1 MLVFHLSCFST
12 HTVKYRV
19 FVRLCLSLTHFTNV
33 LFLGGFE
40 CYIEADDGN
49 SDEGEDSY
57 KDAGGGDD
65 GAAGSAAADEYN
77 EDDDT
82 ELLSISASNNTLSL
96 VFRDP
101 GTMRFVKY
109 VSYSAPSSR
118 YDICMEYQVP
128 PLPPDEEDDGE
139 YDEQDPDVGF

>member
-1 MLVFHLSCFST
+1 MFVRTLSEFFST
-12 HTVKYRV
+12 DTDAISYLVL
-19 FVRLCLSLTHFTNV
+19 VRTKNV
-33 LFLGGFE
+33 LQIKGGFE

-49 SDEGEDSY
+49 NGKSSG
-57 KDAGGGDD
+57 AGGGDS
-65 GAAGSAAADEYN
+65 GGGPADEYN

-118 YDICMEYQVP
+118 YDICMEYNVP
-128 PLPPDEEDDGE
+128 PGPPEDDEENDDE
-139 YDEQDPDVGF
+139 EEADVGF